1 MGLKDFVV
9 TPLIFVIILVGAYM
23 LRPYFTSNQT
33 KKYFLPALILRL
45 ACAILIGV
53 LYQFYYNGGDTFNY
67 HSRGSIVLA
76 DAIISDTETGLRILF
91 SDGEVQPGFQKY
103 TTRIAFYRDSSALTL
118 VKLAAVIDLF
128 TFSTYS
134 ATALI
139 FALFCFSGSWALYN
153 VFITEYPRFSR
164 GFALAI
170 LFIPSVMFW
179 TSGILKDTITMG
191 CLGWSSFLFYQ
202 IFIQKKYNLF
212 YLIFLILNLYIIY
225 QVKIYVLLCL
235 IPALVIWKVWSSLS
249 QIKNVVIRGLILP
262 VILGG
267 CYLILIVL
275 FSVIQEGDERYA
287 LQNLANTAQVTA
299 YDIAYY
305 SGKDA
310 GSTYELNPLDGSFQS
325 LISNFPAAVNVSFFR
340 PYLWEVKNPLM
351 LLASIEATIVL
362 LLFII
367 ILYRI
372 IFQPNKFYPIKGII
386 VFCLIFSISFA
397 FAVGVSTFNFG
408 TLIRYKAPMYP
419 FFVAAMIF
427 FNKRKDPYDE
437 VDHL

>member
-1 MGLKDFVV
+1 
-9 TPLIFVIILVGAYM
+9 
-23 LRPYFTSNQT
+23 
-33 KKYFLPALILRL
+33 
-45 ACAILIGV
+45 
-53 LYQFYYNGGDTFNY
+53 
-67 HSRGSIVLA
+67 
-76 DAIISDTETGLRILF
+76 
-91 SDGEVQPGFQKY
+91 
-103 TTRIAFYRDSSALTL
+103 
-118 VKLAAVIDLF
+118 
-128 TFSTYS
+128 
-134 ATALI
+134 
-139 FALFCFSGSWALYN
+139 
-153 VFITEYPRFSR
+153 
-164 GFALAI
+164 
-170 LFIPSVMFW
+170 
-179 TSGILKDTITMG
+179 
-191 CLGWSSFLFYQ
+191 
-202 IFIQKKYNLF
+202 
-212 YLIFLILNLYIIY
+212 
-225 QVKIYVLLCL
+225 
-235 IPALVIWKVWSSLS
+235 VWSSLS